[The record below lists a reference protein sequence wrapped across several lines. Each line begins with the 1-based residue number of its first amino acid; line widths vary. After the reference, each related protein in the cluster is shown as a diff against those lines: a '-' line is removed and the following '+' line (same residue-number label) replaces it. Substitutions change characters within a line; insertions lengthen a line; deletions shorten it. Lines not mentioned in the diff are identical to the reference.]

1 MMDFIIYDVKAA
13 VVLAVFYMF
22 YRLLLSKETFHR
34 LNRMVLLFTAV
45 GSLLL
50 PLFQITIHK
59 TVEVEP
65 SVLTVQVPEGILPV
79 IEEAITT
86 TPWWQIFLSILFI
99 IGVLGVV
106 IQTLLSIIRVM
117 RIISKGESRV
127 LPDGTRLVI
136 TDGEISPFS
145 WMNTIVL
152 SRKDYEDDHSAIVSH
167 EQAHIRLRHSWD
179 LLLVDL
185 VSALQWFNPAIWMLR
200 SDLRAVHEFEAD
212 DQVLREGYN
221 VKQYQYLLVKKAV
234 GMSGYS
240 VANSFNHRE
249 LKSRITMMYR
259 KKSSRSRVLKVLY
272 LLPLIGVCLAA
283 NARTQV
289 NCVEKQVSPS
299 DKVTELVADDQTIE
313 SESVVEEVTTSPE
326 VSVVP
331 QRSVSSKED
340 TVRVIKMNE
349 IRDSII
355 YVLNGERVN
364 YAQIEALNG
373 SEIKT
378 IRVLKD
384 DEAIA
389 LYGEEGKKGVMVIET
404 KPKEDMVVLG
414 TPATEEEMKKGP
426 VIRIRSTNGEAS
438 LDSILVFID
447 GVRKTNKDINELDPL
462 TISSF
467 RVLRDKDAITIY
479 GDEGKNG
486 VIIVTTTKG
495 ESGRKSNTNL
505 QDLSDS
511 MRDYM
516 AEVLKRDSTILT
528 PEKVISA
535 MKKTNKTYSNIE
547 REIRIPEYY
556 DADGNKVSS
565 WKKVR
570 KCVFRNLI
578 SNKKTEVAVTNI
590 VYNEEPI
597 SEADINKFEETSTT
611 FHVKEDGTLCVY
623 TLQYLVD
630 KGMFKGFS

>member
-578 SNKKTEVAVTNI
+578 SNKKTEVAVTNL

>member
-86 TPWWQIFLSILFI
+86 TPWWQILLSILFI
-99 IGVLGVV
+99 VGVLGVV
-106 IQTLLSIIRVM
+106 VQTLLSIIRVM

-127 LPDGTRLVI
+127 LSDGTKLVI

-179 LLLVDL
+179 LLVVDL
-185 VSALQWFNPAIWMLR
+185 ISALQWFNPAIWMLR

-259 KKSSRSRVLKVLY
+259 KKSSRSRALKVLY

-289 NCVEKQVSPS
+289 NYVEKQVSPS

-313 SESVVEEVTTSPE
+313 SESVVEEVTTAPE

-331 QRSVSSKED
+331 PRSVSSKED
-340 TVRVIKMNE
+340 TVR
-349 IRDSII
+349 
-355 YVLNGERVN
+355 
-364 YAQIEALNG
+364 
-373 SEIKT
+373 
-378 IRVLKD
+378 
-384 DEAIA
+384 
-389 LYGEEGKKGVMVIET
+389 
-404 KPKEDMVVLG
+404 VVLG

-426 VIRIRSTNGEAS
+426 VIRIMNTDGVISQ
-438 LDSILVFID
+438 DSVLVFIN
-447 GVRKTNKDINELDPL
+447 GVRKTNKDIDELDPL

-467 RVLRDKDAITIY
+467 KVLRDKDAITIY
-479 GDEGKNG
+479 GDEGRNG
-486 VIIVTTTKG
+486 VIIITTK
-495 ESGRKSNTNL
+495 
-505 QDLSDS
+505 
-511 MRDYM
+511 
-516 AEVLKRDSTILT
+516 KRDGEPQSSTNINDKLDSLYRYIADRQKQLNL
-528 PEKVISA
+528 ESNLEEIISY
-535 MKKTNKTYSNIE
+535 MDELKKSSISVE
-547 REIRIPEYY
+547 RTVRIPEYY
-556 DADGNKVSS
+556 DADGNKVDS

-570 KCVFRNLI
+570 KCVFKDLFT
-578 SNKKTEVAVTNI
+578 NKETEVAVTNI
-590 VYNEEPI
+590 VYNDEPI
-597 SEADINKFEETSTT
+597 SETDINKYEEVSST